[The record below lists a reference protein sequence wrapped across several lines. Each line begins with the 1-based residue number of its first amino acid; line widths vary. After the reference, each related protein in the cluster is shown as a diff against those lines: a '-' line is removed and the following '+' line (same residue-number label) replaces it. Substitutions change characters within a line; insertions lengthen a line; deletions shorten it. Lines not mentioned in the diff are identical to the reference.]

1 MEGGQCENESLTNRG
16 HGNAQN
22 QVVAKL
28 GCLQRGGAHIS
39 GRALMKETL
48 PGPFLHHH
56 SARPH
61 GNLRRQKPQ
70 RHAFQLLPED
80 LLSHVVQNEAGSFEG
95 ILRPR
100 AVDMSNAQKLLGS
113 APSNHEGQR
122 GLRQS
127 VHSHRKLNRAPASPA
142 SGLLCS
148 RRAARHGRVHSH
160 GTSKQTRC
168 VRSGRRGGAG
178 ELVGDLVASARRG
191 RRHLQRGSA
200 QSRGLRLRCRCVFCL
215 LGDVHV
221 AGGAV
226 DEK

>member
-1 MEGGQCENESLTNRG
+1 MMEGGQCENESLTNRG

-70 RHAFQLLPED
+70 WHAFQLFPED

-142 SGLLCS
+142 CS
-148 RRAARHGRVHSH
+148 APGVPPDTGASTATAPPNKRDASEAV
-160 GTSKQTRC
+160 
-168 VRSGRRGGAG
+168 GGAG
-178 ELVGDLVASARRG
+178 RESSSGISWPLLAEA
-191 RRHLQRGSA
+191 A
-200 QSRGLRLRCRCVFCL
+200 ATCREALHKAEV
-215 LGDVHV
+215 
-221 AGGAV
+221 
-226 DEK
+226 